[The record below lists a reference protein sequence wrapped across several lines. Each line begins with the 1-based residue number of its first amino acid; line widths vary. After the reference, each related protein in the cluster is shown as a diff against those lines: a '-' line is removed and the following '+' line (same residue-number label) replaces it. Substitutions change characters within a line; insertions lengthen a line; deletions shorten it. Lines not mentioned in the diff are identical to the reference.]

1 MIAAIRAAI
10 KYKDLLPIFLDLITD
25 VPASVKDDGKITKKE
40 QSRLMKKF
48 HALVKAAKE
57 AK

>member
-1 MIAAIRAAI
+1 MFAAIRTAI
-10 KYKDLLPIFLDLITD
+10 KYKDLLPIFIDLITD
-25 VPASVKDDGKITKKE
+25 VQASVKDDGKITKKE
-40 QSRLMKKF
+40 QFRLMKKF